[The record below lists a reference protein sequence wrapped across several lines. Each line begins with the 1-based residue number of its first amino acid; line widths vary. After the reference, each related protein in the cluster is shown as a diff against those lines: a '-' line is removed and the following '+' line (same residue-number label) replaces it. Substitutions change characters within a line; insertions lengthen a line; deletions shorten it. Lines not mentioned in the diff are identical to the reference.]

1 MRCFVVIYGAGAM
14 LAVSTY
20 KSSTHPDL
28 VSRLKGS
35 DISKIILMEVPLELA
50 KSRYGELFGA
60 VTKRLG
66 PDEFKILDF
75 NGASVFNKFGFAE
88 MGSPMMVEF

>member
-1 MRCFVVIYGAGAM
+1 MRCFVVIYGAGAL

-20 KSSTHPDL
+20 KSSTHPEL
-28 VSRLKGS
+28 VARLKGS

-50 KSRYGELFGA
+50 RQRYGATFDA

-66 PDEFKILDF
+66 PEDFKILDF
-75 NGASVFNKFGFAE
+75 NGASVFNHFKFAE